1 MSEKLNSLRL
11 AHNLHCK
18 YIKYLKLNKNENRVN
33 KMEVKVLYNNEN
45 DIDALAGERWFA
57 LETTIEEDMKNLWG
71 DWGVCSEVDTL
82 RDALLRRPGKE
93 VENFDWQA
101 ARFKAPI
108 DFEKFRAQHDAL
120 AQIYRDNGVRVHY
133 VEEQRT
139 DRPNAIFCRDL
150 LLMTPEGAIVTRP
163 AMEARRG
170 EERYMAKTLAD
181 LGVPIIRTVCGG
193 ATFEGAMGLWIDRHT
208 IILASGVRT
217 NKEGYEMVES
227 ELRRMGVTNILH
239 MQIPYGHAHIDGL
252 INMAAPDVALIHASQ
267 VPYDVCDALKKKG
280 IKLLEC
286 PSRIEAKES
295 LAINFVAIK
304 PGVIVQCEGNPRSR
318 ELLEKNGI
326 TVIPI
331 EFDEVLKGFGAM
343 HCCTAFLKRG

>member
-1 MSEKLNSLRL
+1 MGYK
-11 AHNLHCK
+11 
-18 YIKYLKLNKNENRVN
+18 
-33 KMEVKVLYNNEN
+33 

-57 LETTIEEDMKNLWG
+57 KESSIIDDMPELWG
-71 DWGVCSEVDTL
+71 DWGVSSEVDTL
-82 RDALLRRPGKE
+82 KDCILRRPGKE
-93 VENFDWQA
+93 IEGFDWQT
-101 ARFKAPI
+101 ARFKSPI
-108 DFEKFRAQHDAL
+108 DPERFRAQHDAL
-120 AQIYRDNGVRVHY
+120 AQIYRDHGVRVHY
-133 VEEQRT
+133 IEEQRE
-139 DRPNAIFCRDL
+139 DRPNAVFCRDL

-170 EERYMAKTLAD
+170 EERYMAKKLAD
-181 LGVPIIRTVCGG
+181 LGVPIIRTVCGS

-208 IILASGVRT
+208 IVLASGVRT
-217 NKEGYEMVES
+217 NREGYEMVEH
-227 ELRRMGVTNILH
+227 ELKRMGVTDILH

-252 INMAAPDVALIHASQ
+252 LNMASHDVAMIHASQ

-286 PSRIEAKES
+286 PSRIEAKET

-304 PGVIVQCEGNPRSR
+304 PGTVVMPAGNPRSQ

-326 TVIPI
+326 EVIPV
-331 EFDEVLKGFGAM
+331 EFDEILKGYGAI

>member
-1 MSEKLNSLRL
+1 MSE
-11 AHNLHCK
+11 
-18 YIKYLKLNKNENRVN
+18 RVR
-33 KMEVKVLYNNEN
+33 

-57 LETTIEEDMKNLWG
+57 KESSIIEDMPELWG

-82 RDALLRRPGKE
+82 RDVLMRRPGKE

-108 DFEKFRAQHDAL
+108 DPEVFRAQHDAL
-120 AQIYRDNGVRVHY
+120 TDVYRAHGVRVHY
-133 VEEQRT
+133 IEEQRD
-139 DRPNAIFCRDL
+139 DRPNALFCRDL
-150 LLMTPEGAIVTRP
+150 VLMTPEGAIVTRP

-170 EERYMAKTLAD
+170 EERYAAKKLAD
-181 LGVPIIRTVCGG
+181 LGVPIIRTVCGS

-208 IILASGVRT
+208 IVLASGVRT
-217 NKEGYEMVES
+217 NREGYEMVKH
-227 ELRRMGVTNILH
+227 ELERMGVTNILH

-252 INMAAPDVALIHASQ
+252 LNMASHDVAMIHASQ
-267 VPYDVCDALKKKG
+267 VPYDICDALRKKG

-286 PSRIEAKES
+286 PSRIEAKET
-295 LAINFVAIK
+295 LAINYVALE
-304 PGVIVQCEGNPRSR
+304 PGVVVMPAGNPRSQ

-326 TVIPI
+326 KVIPVNI
-331 EFDEVLKGFGAM
+331 DEILKGYGAM